1 MSIADLHFM
10 LASSIILDM
19 KPIQYSDKIEDYL
32 KRDNVI
38 DFDNQTIA
46 KQADALYKQ
55 APNELAYIKAAYE
68 FVRDKIS
75 HSADINADALWCTA
89 SQVLKAGHGIC
100 FAKSHLLAALL
111 RCKGIP
117 AGFCYQKIIL
127 DDDTA
132 PILVYHGLNGV
143 YLKGFKKWIRLDA
156 RGNKASVNAQFSV
169 DTEQLAF
176 AIRTEKGE
184 EDGFIIYPDPDKKIL
199 DVLRNNKSRTELWN
213 NLPTELNYKN

>member
-1 MSIADLHFM
+1 MPVSPIL
-10 LASSIILDM
+10 LDM
-19 KPIQYSDKIEDYL
+19 KLIQYSDKIEDYL

-38 DFDNQTIA
+38 DFDNQAIV
-46 KQADALYKQ
+46 KQANALYKQ

-68 FVRDKIS
+68 FVRDKIP

-111 RCKGIP
+111 RSKGIP

-132 PILVYHGLNGV
+132 PVLVFHGLNGV
-143 YLKGFKKWIRLDA
+143 YLKDLKKWIRLDA
-156 RGNKASVNAQFSV
+156 RGNKSGVNAQFSV

-176 AIRTEKGE
+176 DIRTERNE

-199 DVLRNNKSRTELWN
+199 EVFRNNKSRTELWN
-213 NLPTELNYKN
+213 NLPTELDYKNN